1 MQVTIELF
9 NQDTF
14 QLLQQLERLK
24 LLRLLSFEQNNT
36 VKENLIVGYEMDGS
50 PITEGDFVQSILMS
64 SEEGKAGE
72 LMTTDE
78 LMKMLEL

>member
-14 QLLQQLERLK
+14 QLLQQLERLN
-24 LLRLLSFEQNNT
+24 LLKLLSFEESNST
-36 VKENLIVGYEMDGS
+36 FYELDGS
-50 PITEGDFVQSILMS
+50 PISEDALVQSVLQS
-64 SEEGKAGE
+64 SKEVKEGNIMK
-72 LMTTDE
+72 TQD

>member
-24 LLRLLSFEQNNT
+24 LLKLLSFEQNNVAT
-36 VKENLIVGYEMDGS
+36 ETNIVGYEMDGR
-50 PITEGDFVQSILMS
+50 PISETDFVESVLESSKEAKAGNLMS
-64 SEEGKAGE
+64 TS
-72 LMTTDE
+72 D